1 MKNWLIKAELFWD
14 ASRIETITVRANTE
28 RKAKIFAKE
37 SFKKKYLNVGNMI
50 NIIEVKM
57 EDN

>member
-37 SFKKKYLNVGNMI
+37 SFSLRKENRGSSHCVSAG
-50 NIIEVKM
+50 
-57 EDN
+57 

>member
-37 SFKKKYLNVGNMI
+37 SFKKKYPNVGNMI